1 MKINKTLKLS
11 LIIAVIIISLSLAY
25 YYVIFLPNSVR
36 LTVKAGVTGS
46 VIQVHNAAKF
56 VIINLGKSSGIKNG
70 MQVSVMRGNTK
81 IAAVTINDARK
92 NISAGEIVSLVSGYT
107 IQEGDTVVRK

>member
-25 YYVIFLPNSVR
+25 YYMIFLPKSAR
-36 LTVKAGVTGS
+36 LTAKAGITGS

-56 VIINLGKSSGIKNG
+56 VIINLGKSNGIKNG
-70 MQVSVMRGNTK
+70 MQMWVIRGNAK
-81 IAAVTINDARK
+81 IASVTINDVRN
-92 NISAGEIVSLVSGYT
+92 NISEGEIVSLASGYT